1 MKHCVNRA
9 FTEYAKSFARRCEEI
24 SKELGIPASVYYS
37 GYLDAVNNGTCH
49 NWFRNDPNPLIILVV
64 NDYLKNMMHRLD
76 VEHLANID
84 KKFIIVTEVHNA
96 QADFPFYPNIHYIYM
111 GPNLVANHEP
121 WSRVLPQNHKN
132 LLEGPHWISVNNN
145 ARPQRTLIASI
156 LANYNLGIKPYE
168 IGMLRINID
177 NHGARLPIN
186 NFEDW
191 KGWYVMHSPQPV
203 EFSAVQEAKL
213 KCGYQRLEARLQ
225 NIPEDLDY
233 IPGFP
238 KSLDNF
244 KNFDVALRPLYR
256 TAVLE
261 IVNETVFFDKGV
273 VLSEKYLNT
282 IVGFAFPILIGN
294 AGTVQCLRDL
304 GLDVFDDV
312 INHDYDEQTDCVYRA
327 FLAIENNLH
336 LLSNPEVA
344 RDYWLK
350 CYNRFKKNYDF
361 VRYEFAKQCRN
372 NFEIDLRNILQQ
384 I

>member
-1 MKHCVNRA
+1 
-9 FTEYAKSFARRCEEI
+9 
-24 SKELGIPASVYYS
+24 
-37 GYLDAVNNGTCH
+37 
-49 NWFRNDPNPLIILVV
+49 
-64 NDYLKNMMHRLD
+64 
-76 VEHLANID
+76 
-84 KKFIIVTEVHNA
+84 
-96 QADFPFYPNIHYIYM
+96 
-111 GPNLVANHEP
+111 
-121 WSRVLPQNHKN
+121 
-132 LLEGPHWISVNNN
+132 
-145 ARPQRTLIASI
+145 
-156 LANYNLGIKPYE
+156 
-168 IGMLRINID
+168 
-177 NHGARLPIN
+177 LPIN